1 MASAYTIDYL
11 ESAQDNLGCAF
22 DFAINYYH
30 MSLTDFWRLFTNSS
44 YGERFSN
51 GDFTIIEGRSGIEL
65 VYLLLNRDEPLDIE
79 YNPVGVSQEYWL
91 GWALAYFQR
100 EYGISFK
107 KIAEYLNIEDLQS
120 LYNPYHEM
128 DIKHF
133 SNRVFGLIMLAKAD
147 SKSN

>member
-1 MASAYTIDYL
+1 
-11 ESAQDNLGCAF
+11 
-22 DFAINYYH
+22 

-100 EYGISFK
+100 EYSISFK
-107 KIAEYLNIEDLQS
+107 KLLSISILKIYKVFIIHITKWILSIFLIAFLN
-120 LYNPYHEM
+120 
-128 DIKHF
+128 
-133 SNRVFGLIMLAKAD
+133 
-147 SKSN
+147 